1 MENKIP
7 TAEEFAWSQE
17 EDFKTILAEAN
28 YQEVYNLM
36 IEFAKLH
43 VEAALKEAAEIVD
56 MEVEKDFLTKD
67 VILNSYPL
75 TNIK

>member
-1 MENKIP
+1 MENKMV
-7 TAEEFAWSQE
+7 TGEEFLNSKGITGIQAN
-17 EDFKTILAEAN
+17 TISN
-28 YQEVYNLM
+28 WMV
-36 IEFAKLH
+36 EFTKLH

-67 VILNSYPL
+67 VILNAYTL

>member
-1 MENKIP
+1 MENKIV
-7 TAEEFAWSQE
+7 TGEEFLNSKGITGIQAN
-17 EDFKTILAEAN
+17 TISN
-28 YQEVYNLM
+28 WMV
-36 IEFAKLH
+36 EFTKLH

-67 VILNSYPL
+67 VILNAYTL

>member
-7 TAEEFAWSQE
+7 TVEEFF
-17 EDFKTILAEAN
+17 DFIPGEIAYPPDFVHRTA
-28 YQEVYNLM
+28 

-43 VEAALKEAAEIVD
+43 VEAALKAAAEIVD

-67 VILNSYPL
+67 VILNAYTL
-75 TNIK
+75 TDIK